1 MRGRMADRRERPRF
15 EIVGHLGGTMET
27 VVGMPLRNVGHG
39 GALAESEVPLP
50 SDSEHHVTVTCD
62 GVHTPVQVR
71 VRHMEKTQDANGRLA
86 YLIGLEFLSLGAEL
100 RAQIDVWLGG
110 GGVQAGVTR

>member
-1 MRGRMADRRERPRF
+1 MRGRMADRRARPRF

-39 GALAESEVPLP
+39 GALAESQVPLP
-50 SDSEHHVTVTCD
+50 SDSEHHVTVTYD
-62 GVHTPVQVR
+62 GVHTPMQVR
-71 VRHMEKTQDANGRLA
+71 VRHMKKMHDANGRLA
-86 YLIGLEFLSLGAEL
+86 YLIGLEFLTLSAGL
-100 RAQIDVWLGG
+100 RAQIDLWLGG